1 MTAQQY
7 FFTLQQIQ
15 AKIENKENRLARIM
29 ESVSSPAVGELKK
42 DKVQSSTPLDKQE
55 RMITEAVV
63 LEGEIQELYVKLKEL
78 RGRIARQID
87 NMDNPVY
94 SRILSLRIEGDY
106 ILRDIAK
113 ILYYNES
120 YTRLLYRQALKAF
133 EKQYADE
140 LKKPKR

>member
-7 FFTLQQIQ
+7 FFTIQQIQ

-55 RMITEAVV
+55 RMIAEAVV
-63 LEGEIQELYVKLKEL
+63 LEGEIQELYVKLQEL

-140 LKKPKR
+140 LKTKRI

>member
-63 LEGEIQELYVKLKEL
+63 LEGEIQELYVKLQEL

-133 EKQYADE
+133 EKQYANE
-140 LKKPKR
+140 LNVKRV

>member
-63 LEGEIQELYVKLKEL
+63 LEGEIQELYVKLQEL

-140 LKKPKR
+140 LKTKRI

>member
-63 LEGEIQELYVKLKEL
+63 LEGEIQELYVKLQEL

-87 NMDNPVY
+87 NMENPVY
-94 SRILSLRIEGDY
+94 SRILSLKIEGEY

-133 EKQYADE
+133 EKEYADE
-140 LKKPKR
+140 LKTKRI